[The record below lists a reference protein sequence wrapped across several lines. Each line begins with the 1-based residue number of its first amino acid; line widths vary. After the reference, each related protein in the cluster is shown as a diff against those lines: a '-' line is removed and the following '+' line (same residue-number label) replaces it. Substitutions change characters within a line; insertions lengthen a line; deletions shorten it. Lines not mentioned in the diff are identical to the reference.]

1 MKRNSKGGESMN
13 DELKHFGVK
22 GMKWG
27 IRRYEDKSGHL
38 TPAGKKKY
46 DDYEYD
52 DKHSFKKKSVRK
64 QKDEINSKRR
74 TIKSGTEFQTITRGQ
89 YKSGKKNRLYTAY
102 TDYDKNMYADM
113 MGNFMYDGRGYKNT
127 FMVKKDISVA
137 SDKDVVNT
145 FMKIAKENPAQVAKD
160 MAKAH
165 NENAIFMEKTA
176 KSYQKKISKLDDP
189 ESKKARKLAEEF
201 VSNAV
206 LSKKA
211 ETSSNNFYANLVK
224 QGFDALSDVNDRK
237 GTAQDPLI
245 ILNMDKLNQTGSMKL
260 TKDDLK
266 YYADYTMTKETKK
279 KKKDLSSIQR

>member
-1 MKRNSKGGESMN
+1 MN

-46 DDYEYD
+46 DDYD
-52 DKHSFKKKSVRK
+52 DKQSFKKKSVRK
-64 QKDEINSKRR
+64 QKDEINSKSR

-89 YKSGKKNRLYTAY
+89 YKSSKKNRLYTAY

-137 SDKDVVNT
+137 SDKDVVNA
-145 FMKIAKENPAQVAKD
+145 FMKIAKENPKQVAKD

-165 NENAIFMEKTA
+165 NENVIFMEKTE
-176 KSYQKKISKLDDP
+176 KSYQKKISKLNDP
-189 ESKKARKLAEEF
+189 ESRKARKLAEEF
-201 VSNAV
+201 VSNTV

>member
-1 MKRNSKGGESMN
+1 MN

-46 DDYEYD
+46 GDSEHDGNL
-52 DKHSFKKKSVRK
+52 SNKKKSVRK

-89 YKSGKKNRLYTAY
+89 YQSGKKNRLYTAY

-145 FMKIAKENPAQVAKD
+145 FMKIAKENPEQVAKD

>member
-1 MKRNSKGGESMN
+1 MN

-27 IRRYEDKSGHL
+27 IRRYEDKTGHL

-52 DKHSFKKKSVRK
+52 GKQSFKKKSVRK
-64 QKDEINSKRR
+64 QKDEINSKSR

-137 SDKDVVNT
+137 SDKDVVNA
-145 FMKIAKENPAQVAKD
+145 FMKIAKENPEQVAKD

-260 TKDDLK
+260 TK
-266 YYADYTMTKETKK
+266 M
-279 KKKDLSSIQR
+279 I

>member
-1 MKRNSKGGESMN
+1 MWSYNYN
-13 DELKHFGVK
+13 DELYHHGIK

-27 IRRYEDKSGHL
+27 VRRYEDKSGHL
-38 TPAGKKKY
+38 TSAGKKRY
-46 DDYEYD
+46 DNSGSE
-52 DKHSFKKKSVRK
+52 STKKKSIRK

-74 TIKSGTEFQTITRGQ
+74 TIKKGTEFQTITRGEYQ
-89 YKSGKKNRLYTAY
+89 SGKKSRLYTAY

-127 FMVKKDISVA
+127 FMVKKDINVA

-145 FMKIAKENPAQVAKD
+145 FMKIAKENPKQVAKD
-160 MAKAH
+160 MSKAY
-165 NENAIFMEKTA
+165 NDNVIFFERTA
-176 KSYQKKISKLDDP
+176 KSYQKKISKLNDS
-189 ESKKARKLAEEF
+189 ESRKARKLAEEF

-245 ILNMDKLNQTGSMKL
+245 ILNMDKIDKTGSIKL
-260 TKDDLK
+260 TKKDLQ
-266 YYADYTMTKETKK
+266 YYADYTMSKEIKR
-279 KKKDLSSIQR
+279 KKKDLSAIQR

>member
-1 MKRNSKGGESMN
+1 MN

-27 IRRYEDKSGHL
+27 IRRYEDKAGHL

-46 DDYEYD
+46 DDYD

-74 TIKSGTEFQTITRGQ
+74 TIKSGTEFKYITRGQ

-102 TDYDKNMYADM
+102 TDYDKNMYTDM

-137 SDKDVVNT
+137 SDKDVVNA
-145 FMKIAKENPAQVAKD
+145 FMKIAKENPEQVAKD

>member
-1 MKRNSKGGESMN
+1 MN

-102 TDYDKNMYADM
+102 TDYDKNMYTDM

-137 SDKDVVNT
+137 SDKDVVNA
-145 FMKIAKENPAQVAKD
+145 FMKIAKENPKQVAKD

-279 KKKDLSSIQR
+279 KKKDLI

>member
-1 MKRNSKGGESMN
+1 
-13 DELKHFGVK
+13 
-22 GMKWG
+22 
-27 IRRYEDKSGHL
+27 
-38 TPAGKKKY
+38 
-46 DDYEYD
+46 
-52 DKHSFKKKSVRK
+52 
-64 QKDEINSKRR
+64 
-74 TIKSGTEFQTITRGQ
+74 
-89 YKSGKKNRLYTAY
+89 
-102 TDYDKNMYADM
+102 M

-137 SDKDVVNT
+137 SDKDVVNA
-145 FMKIAKENPAQVAKD
+145 FMKIAKENPEQVAKD